1 MGGTWLV
8 GKPIEARK
16 IGGPTG
22 GGFHT
27 LGQWL
32 CADAAGHPFLLSSV
46 GALLVCCSLGTYCTG
61 ENNDD
66 ARASGRF
73 STTRAVDAHWALL
86 SFGANMC
93 VQHIESTTFY
103 RSAARSCAKAKLV

>member
-1 MGGTWLV
+1 MV
-8 GKPIEARK
+8 VCADR
-16 IGGPTG
+16 GGPS
-22 GGFHT
+22 
-27 LGQWL
+27 
-32 CADAAGHPFLLSSV
+32 FLLPSV

-73 STTRAVDAHWALL
+73 STTRAVDAHWAFL
-86 SFGANMC
+86 SSGGNMC
-93 VQHIESTTFY
+93 VQHIEFTTFY